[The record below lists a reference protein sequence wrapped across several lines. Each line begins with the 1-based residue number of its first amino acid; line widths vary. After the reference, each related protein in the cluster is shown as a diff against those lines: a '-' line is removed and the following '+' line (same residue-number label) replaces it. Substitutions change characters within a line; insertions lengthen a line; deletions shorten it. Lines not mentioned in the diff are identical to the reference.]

1 MIALKETTEN
11 RFYPRITL
19 NKPVSIRL
27 PNGEIAH
34 DNVHDISKIGLQMRC
49 NRTLAMLIHPDQ
61 TVVNEA
67 NSPLI
72 RLAITFPY
80 PKNLPEI
87 EVDCRLRHLN
97 VIGPDD
103 IALGL
108 MFETFLGQGEQ
119 NFEHFIQQCLMPI
132 GPALL

>member
-1 MIALKETTEN
+1 MIALTESTEN

-19 NKPVSIRL
+19 NKPVTIRL

-34 DNVHDISKIGLQMRC
+34 NNVHDISKIGLQMRC
-49 NRTLAMLIHPDQ
+49 NRSLALHIHPQQ

-72 RLAITFPY
+72 RLVIQFPY

-97 VIGPDD
+97 LIGPDD
-103 IALGL
+103 IALGF
-108 MFETFLGQGEQ
+108 MFENFLEKGEQ